1 MTSVKEK
8 RLSAILYSVLAVLVL
23 LAVYLC
29 VISVKLTK
37 GEYVNAIW
45 EKPRALVL
53 SSVPRDLRGSYYLQQ
68 KDKGDCRTLTG
79 NIAVAVVQISDDAGQ
94 WDETSTAELKE
105 ALAAETQDIIAE
117 AASHSVEVSIEF
129 HYYNATLTGD
139 ICKGDLTHEW
149 QTPALKQAGLPAL
162 RKVNRYLKKEYSAD
176 NALVAFALNKQGRSL
191 ATQGNHEYLVLF
203 AQKDSLSFQ
212 HELSHVFGAV
222 DFYFPEEVKTIAETH
237 LAESVMN
244 SGDIVDPLTAYLIGW
259 TDTVDDSACRFLQE
273 TIGFSR
279 EYIKEEQKK
288 QEITGY
294 GTREFETGVYTG
306 EMLCGECHG
315 PGTMQYHNGG
325 WYTGQW
331 DYGRMIGYGTGK
343 HIYKSGDI
351 YEGEFLDGKRHGTGK
366 IVYASGDVYEGEFAQ
381 NKRHGTG
388 AVQYT
393 DGRSYTGE
401 WKDGQISGTGKFVY
415 ASGATYEGEFL
426 EGLRD
431 GTGTYYYV
439 SGAVY
444 TGQWTKDK
452 INGIGIMQYSD
463 GGWYSGPWTN
473 GEKTGQGKAKMVQ
486 SSGVYEGEVL
496 EGKQHGQGTYVWTNG
511 ETYEGQWTEG
521 KITGYGTVTKPDG
534 SVTTGYW
541 LDGVFQY

>member
-8 RLSAILYSVLAVLVL
+8 RSFTILLIVLAVLVL
-23 LAVYLC
+23 SLAYMC
-29 VISVKLTK
+29 TITVKQSK

-45 EKPRALVL
+45 EKPRAWVL
-53 SSVPRDLRGSYYLQQ
+53 KSVPKDLRGSYYLQQ
-68 KDKGDCRTLTG
+68 KDKGDCETLAG
-79 NIAVAVVQISDDAGQ
+79 NIAVAVVQISDSAGQ
-94 WDETSTAELKE
+94 WDEASTAELKE
-105 ALAAETQDIIAE
+105 ALTVEAQDVVAE
-117 AASHSVEVSIEF
+117 AAGYGVEVSVNF
-129 HYYNATLTGD
+129 HYYSVTLTGD

-149 QTPALKQAGLPAL
+149 QDPALKKAGLPSL
-162 RKVNRYLKKEYSAD
+162 NKVNKYLKKEHSAD
-176 NALVAFALNKQGRSL
+176 AALVAFVLNKQGRSL

-203 AQKDSLSFQ
+203 AQKDSLGFQ
-212 HELSHVFGAV
+212 HELSHVFGAM
-222 DFYFPEEVKTIAETH
+222 DFYFPKAVKEIAATH
-237 LAESVMN
+237 LPESVMN
-244 SGDIVDPLTAYLIGW
+244 TGELVDPLTAYLIGW
-259 TDTVDDSACRFLQE
+259 TDTVDDAALQFLQQ
-273 TIGFSR
+273 TICYSR
-279 EYIKEEQKK
+279 QFIKEEQKK

-294 GTREFETGVYTG
+294 GTRELESGVYTG

-315 PGTMQYHNGG
+315 PGTIQYHNGG

-331 DYGRMIGYGTGK
+331 DYGRMTGYGTGK

-366 IVYASGDVYEGEFAQ
+366 MVYASGDVYEGEFAQ
-381 NKRHGTG
+381 NKRHGKG
-388 AVQYT
+388 SVQYA
-393 DGRSYTGE
+393 DGRSYIGQ

-415 ASGATYEGEFL
+415 VSGSTYEGEFL

-431 GTGTYYYV
+431 GIGTYYYT

-452 INGIGIMQYSD
+452 TNGFGTMQYANGS
-463 GGWYSGPWTN
+463 WYSGNWTDGN
-473 GEKTGQGKAKMVQ
+473 KTGQGKAKMVQ

-496 EGKQHGQGTYVWTNG
+496 NGKQHGQGTYVWTNG
-511 ETYEGQWTEG
+511 ETYVGQWTEG
-521 KITGYGTVTKPDG
+521 KITGYGTVTKPNG